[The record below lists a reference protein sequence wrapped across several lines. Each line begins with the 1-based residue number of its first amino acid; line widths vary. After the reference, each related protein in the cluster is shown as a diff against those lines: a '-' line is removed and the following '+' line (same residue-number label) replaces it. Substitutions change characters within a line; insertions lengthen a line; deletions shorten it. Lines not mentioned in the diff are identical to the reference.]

1 MSISEIIRNAGA
13 LPAAEI
19 AASVNNAL
27 VANSCVVVT
36 APPGAGKSTL
46 LPLTIM
52 EGLAPSGGKILML
65 EPRRLAARQI
75 AGRMAQL
82 MGQRTG
88 ETVGYRVRFESR
100 VSEATRVEVIT
111 EGILTRRLI
120 ADPLLDDVAV
130 VVFDEFH
137 ERSINSDLAFAL
149 TRQCQQLLRP
159 DLKIVI
165 MSATIDA
172 SAICSA
178 LGAPLIE
185 CQGKMH
191 PVEVRYASTDITP
204 ADIPAAVASAISK
217 AHSSHEGD
225 ILAFLPGQADI
236 AQCASLL
243 ADKLAPTGVYPLYG
257 NLSPEQQ
264 RRAVAPSRE
273 GERKIV
279 LATPVAETSITI
291 DGVRIV
297 VDSGYCRQLVH
308 DPRSGL
314 SHLQT
319 VRISL
324 DMAVQRMG
332 RAGRVAPGVCYR
344 LWTKPSEHL
353 MRERRSPELME
364 ADLAP
369 MLLSIAA
376 FGETDVTALPWLTT
390 PPAAAVA
397 QASRLLQTLGAV
409 GSDGRIT
416 ALGRRMAQLPC
427 HPHIS
432 KMMVEAES
440 PSLRALACD
449 VAAILEEKDPL
460 AQAGEPSADLCMRI
474 SALRSARRQNRLGRW
489 ARIAQIAEEYRRMAR
504 VDESNGDVC
513 PEDAGRLVAMAYPER
528 VAKALDGIGRYRLAT
543 GANVQVDK
551 DDIIASYE
559 WLAVAALNA
568 SDKCGRVF
576 LAAPVLPSDIET
588 RRRDRIAWNS
598 KIGCLEMRR
607 ETTAGVLTVDSRPL
621 HDADRGAIVEALCEA
636 AAKDGLGML
645 DWNDDATRLQTRVAV
660 VAAWHPELELPD
672 LSTAHLLSTAAEWL
686 PFYLERDGHIAS
698 TVAELKKINL
708 HDAMWAMIPY
718 PLQQEIDRLAP
729 STITVPS
736 GSRIK
741 VDYRKAAEAPVL
753 SVRLQECF
761 GMLTTPCVDGGK
773 RPILME
779 LLSPG
784 FKPVQLTQ
792 DMDSFWRNAY
802 FEVRKELKRRYPKHY
817 WPENPLDA
825 EAVRGVKRK
834 S

>member
-1 MSISEIIRNAGA
+1 MSITEIIENAGS

-19 AASVNNAL
+19 AASVNEML
-27 VANSCVVVT
+27 TANSCVVVT

-52 EGLAPSGGKILML
+52 EGLPPSSGKILML

-75 AGRMAQL
+75 AERMAQL
-82 MGQRTG
+82 LGQRAG
-88 ETVGYRVRFESR
+88 ETVGYRMRFENR

-130 VVFDEFH
+130 VIFDEFH

-165 MSATIDA
+165 MSATIDT
-172 SAICSA
+172 SSICSA

-185 CQGKMH
+185 CQGKMF
-191 PVEVRYASTDITP
+191 PVETRYGSTDVAP
-204 ADIPAAVASAISK
+204 ADIPNAVATAISR
-217 AHSSHEGD
+217 AHSCHEGD

-236 AQCASLL
+236 AQCADLL
-243 ADKLAPTGVYPLYG
+243 ANKLAPTEVYPLYG
-257 NLSPEQQ
+257 NLSAEQQ

-291 DGVRIV
+291 EGVRIV
-297 VDSGYCRQLVH
+297 VDSGYCRQLAY

-324 DMAVQRMG
+324 DMATQRAG
-332 RAGRVAPGVCYR
+332 RAGRVAPGICYR
-344 LWTKPSEHL
+344 LWTKALEHR
-353 MRERRSPELME
+353 MNERRSPEIME

-376 FGETDVTALPWLTT
+376 FGETDATALPWLTP
-390 PPAAAVA
+390 PPASAVA
-397 QASRLLQTLGAV
+397 QSSKLLNLLGAIDT
-409 GSDGRIT
+409 GGRIT
-416 ALGRRMAQLPC
+416 ALGRKMAQLPC

-432 KMMVEAES
+432 KMMVQAES
-440 PSLRALACD
+440 PQMKALACD
-449 VAAILEEKDPL
+449 IAAILEEKDPMV
-460 AQAGEPSADLCMRI
+460 QAGEASADLCLRI
-474 SALRSARRQNRLGRW
+474 SALRSHRRQHRLGRW
-489 ARIAQIAEEYRRMAR
+489 ARIAQIAEEYGRL
-504 VDESNGDVC
+504 VKTDEVNADAC
-513 PEDAGRLVAMAYPER
+513 PEDVGRLVAMAYPER
-528 VAKALDGIGRYRLAT
+528 VAKALDGIGHFRLAT
-543 GANVQVDK
+543 GANVHIDK
-551 DDIIASYE
+551 DDILASYE

-576 LAAPVLPSDIET
+576 LAAPVRPADIET
-588 RRRDRIAWNS
+588 RQRDRISWDS
-598 KIGCLEMRR
+598 KNGCLAMRR
-607 ETTAGVLTVDSRPL
+607 ETTVGVLTVDSLPL
-621 HDADRGAIVEALCEA
+621 HDADRETVVEVVCEA
-636 AAKDGLGML
+636 AAKDGLSMF
-645 DWNDDATRLQTRVAV
+645 DWNDDVARLQTRVSA
-660 VAAWHPELELPD
+660 VAAWHPEMDLPD
-672 LSTAHLLSTAAEWL
+672 LSMAHLLSTAQEWL
-686 PFYLERDGHIAS
+686 PLYLESNGRVAT
-698 TVAELKKINL
+698 TVADLKKINL
-708 HDAMWAMIPY
+708 HDVLWAMVPY

-729 STITVPS
+729 THIVVPS

-741 VDYRKAAEAPVL
+741 VDYRTAAEAPVL

-761 GMLTTPCVDGGK
+761 GMLSTPCVDGGK
-773 RPILME
+773 RPVLME

-792 DMDSFWRNAY
+792 DMDSFWRGAY
-802 FEVRKELKRRYPKHY
+802 FEVRKELRRRYPKHY

-825 EAVRGVKRK
+825 EAVRGVRRK

>member
-1 MSISEIIRNAGA
+1 MSIAEIIGNAES

-19 AASVNNAL
+19 AASVNEMLA
-27 VANSCVVVT
+27 ANNCVVIT

-52 EGLAPSGGKILML
+52 EGLPPSSGKILML

-75 AGRMAQL
+75 AERMAQL
-82 MGQRTG
+82 LGQRAG
-88 ETVGYRVRFESR
+88 ESVGYRMRFESR

-120 ADPLLDDVAV
+120 TDPLLDDVAV

-165 MSATIDA
+165 MSATIDT
-172 SAICSA
+172 SSICSA
-178 LGAPLIE
+178 LGAPRIE
-185 CQGKMH
+185 CQGKMF
-191 PVEVRYASTDITP
+191 PVETRYASTDVAP
-204 ADIPAAVASAISK
+204 ADIPIAVATAISR
-217 AHSSHEGD
+217 AHSCHEGD

-236 AQCASLL
+236 AQCADLL
-243 ADKLAPTGVYPLYG
+243 ADKLAPTEVYPLYG
-257 NLSPEQQ
+257 NLSAEQQ

-291 DGVRIV
+291 EGVRIV
-297 VDSGYCRQLVH
+297 VDSGYCRQLAY

-324 DMAVQRMG
+324 DMATQRAG
-332 RAGRVAPGVCYR
+332 RAGRVAPGICYR
-344 LWTKPSEHL
+344 LWTKALEHR
-353 MRERRSPELME
+353 MNERRSPEIME

-376 FGETDVTALPWLTT
+376 FGETDAMALPWLTP
-390 PPAAAVA
+390 PPASAVA
-397 QASRLLQTLGAV
+397 QSRKLLRLLGAIDT
-409 GSDGRIT
+409 DGRIT
-416 ALGRRMAQLPC
+416 ALGRKMAQLPC

-432 KMMVEAES
+432 KMMVQAGS
-440 PSLRALACD
+440 PQLKALACD
-449 VAAILEEKDPL
+449 IAAILEEKDPL
-460 AQAGEPSADLCMRI
+460 AQAGEASADLCLRI
-474 SALRSARRQNRLGRW
+474 SALRSHRRQHRRGRW
-489 ARIAQIAEEYRRMAR
+489 ARIAQIAEEYQRM
-504 VDESNGDVC
+504 VKTDEVNADAC
-513 PEDAGRLVAMAYPER
+513 PEDIGRLVAMAYPER
-528 VAKALDGIGRYRLAT
+528 VAKALDGIGHFRLAT
-543 GANVQVDK
+543 GANVQIGK
-551 DDIIASYE
+551 DDILASYE

-576 LAAPVLPSDIET
+576 LAAPVRPADIET
-588 RRRDRIAWNS
+588 RQRDRISWDS
-598 KIGCLEMRR
+598 KNGCLAMRR
-607 ETTAGVLTVDSRPL
+607 ETTVGVLTVDSLPL
-621 HDADRGAIVEALCEA
+621 HDADRETVVAAVCEA
-636 AAKDGLGML
+636 ATKDGLSMF
-645 DWNDDATRLQTRVAV
+645 DWNDGVARLQTRVAA
-660 VAAWHPELELPD
+660 VAAWHPEMDLPD
-672 LSTAHLLSTAAEWL
+672 LSTAHLLSTAQEWL
-686 PFYLERDGHIAS
+686 PFYLESNGRVET

-708 HDAMWAMIPY
+708 HDVLWAMVPY

-729 STITVPS
+729 THIVVPS

-741 VDYRKAAEAPVL
+741 VDYRTAAEAPVL

-761 GMLTTPCVDGGK
+761 GMLSTPCVDGGK
-773 RPILME
+773 RPMLME

-792 DMDSFWRNAY
+792 DMDSFWRGAY
-802 FEVRKELKRRYPKHY
+802 FEVRKELRRRYPKHY

-825 EAVRGVKRK
+825 EAVRGVRRK